1 MAQQITA
8 QQVTAEQDVVRHE
21 GEVRTVTDADF
32 AAEVLAAER
41 PVLVEFTAAW
51 CGPCRMLAPVLAEIA
66 REEAGR
72 LRVAV
77 LDVDANPETTATY
90 GVLSMPTLMVF
101 RGGEP
106 VRSLVGARPKRRLLQ
121 EIADVV

>member
-1 MAQQITA
+1 MTVHDTRTGTA
-8 QQVTAEQDVVRHE
+8 AGAVAEGAVR
-21 GEVRTVTDADF
+21 RVTDEDF
-32 AAEVLAAER
+32 AAEVLAADL

-51 CGPCRMLAPVLAEIA
+51 CAPCRMLAPVLEGIA

-77 LDVDANPETTATY
+77 LDVDTDPGTAAAY

-101 RGGEP
+101 RDGEP
-106 VRSLVGARPKRRLLQ
+106 VRSLVGARSGRRLMQ
-121 EIADVV
+121 EIADVL